1 MPSLVVAIGGNA
13 LPPPAEAADLARMH
27 RRVQETAK
35 ALAELADGQIRLVV
49 THGNGPQVGHLLAQT
64 QEARGRAPAPL
75 LDVVVAQTRGQIGY
89 HLHPAVR
96 KELART
102 GRDPPVTTVVT
113 QVLVDADA
121 PAFHNPTKPIGPTIS
136 SE

>member
-75 LDVVVAQTRGQIGY
+75 LDVLVAQTQAQIGY
-89 HLHPAVR
+89 PLQQAVR
-96 KELART
+96 NELARRGRATPATT
-102 GRDPPVTTVVT
+102 GVKHVV
-113 QVLVDADA
+113 VE
-121 PAFHNPTKPIGPTIS
+121 G
-136 SE
+136 